1 LLEPDPEVTV
11 LDARWVRENIDV
23 VREAMANRGASW
35 DFDRFLALDEE
46 RRELIAKV
54 ETRQARRNELSKE
67 IGALMKAGS
76 RDEAEARKE
85 EVRIVND
92 EIAEWDRHRDEV
104 DARLREMLLTVPNV
118 PDASVPVGKDE
129 TENVE
134 TYRWGTAPAFEFEP
148 KAHWDLGP
156 ALGIIDFERAVKL
169 AKSRFVLLGGLGARL
184 ERALI
189 NFMLDEHTSHGYK
202 EWWPP
207 SLANA
212 DTLTGTG
219 QLPKFEDD
227 LFRTEGEGTPL
238 YLIPTAEV
246 QLTNIHRD
254 ETLEASQLTLD
265 YCAYTPCFREE
276 AGSAGRDTRGMIRVH
291 QFDKV
296 EMVKFAKPEG
306 SLDELE
312 RMVADA
318 GHILERLGLA
328 YRVIVLCT
336 GDMGFSA
343 AKTYDLEVWLPSY
356 DGYKEISSCSDC
368 GDFQARRASIRYR
381 DPSAFKGTRFVH
393 TLNGSGLA
401 VGRTLAAV
409 LENYQRADGTVE
421 VPEVLVPYMGGVQ
434 VIEPA

>member
-1 LLEPDPEVTV
+1 M
-11 LDARWVRENIDV
+11 LDARWVRDNVEA

-67 IGALMKAGS
+67 IGGLMKDGR
-76 RDEAEARKE
+76 RDEAEARKD
-85 EVRIVND
+85 EVRLIND
-92 EIAEWDRHRDEV
+92 EIAERDRHRDEV
-104 DARLREMLLTVPNV
+104 DAELRAMLLTIPNV
-118 PDASVPVGKDE
+118 PDASVPVGPDE
-129 TENVE
+129 TGNVE
-134 TYRWGTAPAFEFEP
+134 TYRWGAPPAFDFEP

-156 ALGIIDFERAVKL
+156 SLGIIDFERAVKL

-189 NFMLDEHTSHGYK
+189 NFMLDEHTGHGYR

-227 LFRTEGEGTPL
+227 LFKTSGEGTPL

-254 ETLEASQLTLD
+254 ETLDASQLTLD

-296 EMVKFAKPEG
+296 EMVKFARPED
-306 SLDELE
+306 SMDELE
-312 RMVADA
+312 RMVRDA

-356 DGYKEISSCSDC
+356 GDYKEISSCSNTK
-368 GDFQARRASIRYR
+368 DFQARRAGIRYR
-381 DPSAFKGTRFVH
+381 DPSEFKGTRFVH

-409 LENYQRADGTVE
+409 LENYQRADGSVE
-421 VPEVLVPYMGGVQ
+421 VPEVLVPYMGGVRA
-434 VIEPA
+434 IEPEA